1 MDEPNSNLDADGE
14 VALTRAIEGIKLRN
28 GIAVIIAHRPS
39 ALVTVDFV
47 AVIQNGRMTNFG
59 KKDDVLPQVRP
70 VNRARPGAL
79 QELMA

>member
-1 MDEPNSNLDADGE
+1 MSQPPVTHQDF
-14 VALTRAIEGIKLRN
+14 TRAFRDALGMFAT

-39 ALVTVDFV
+39 ALVTVDYV

-70 VNRARPGAL
+70 FNRARPGAI
-79 QELMA
+79 QELTA